1 MLEKIRVY
9 LLMTF
14 VLLAAY
20 ACVPNRK
27 IVYLQ
32 DNQSDKIAASDE
44 AVKSLKLQTYE
55 HRLQPGDIVSI
66 NISSLTQQ
74 QFNVFNKQAPGGGN
88 GFMMMNNVAGL
99 PPSFPG
105 YTLAPD
111 GTVELTAV
119 GAVKLGGMTISEA
132 QASLKKLMND
142 YLKDPVVEV
151 KLVNFTYTLLGE
163 VAREGTFITGQPQ
176 MTIMQ
181 AIAAANGLTEVADYS
196 RVKII
201 RHEDGVA
208 KVFYVNVL
216 EDNLISSDN
225 YFLRPQDVIIV
236 APLSARNARQY
247 FNGTRSLFSIITG
260 AAAVVTTFL
269 LIRQQ
274 LINN

>member
-1 MLEKIRVY
+1 ML
-9 LLMTF
+9 LTAF
-14 VLLAAY
+14 

-32 DNQSDKIAASDE
+32 DRQSDQAPASTE
-44 AVKSLKLQTYE
+44 AVKSLKLQGYQ
-55 HRLQPGDIVSI
+55 HRLQPGDIISV
-66 NISSLTQQ
+66 NISSLTQD
-74 QFNVFNKQAPGGGN
+74 QFNVFNKQSVGGGN

-105 YTLAPD
+105 YTVSPE
-111 GTVELTAV
+111 GTIELTAV
-119 GAVKLGGMTISEA
+119 GPVKVGGLSITEA
-132 QASLKKLMND
+132 QASLKQLMKD

-181 AIAAANGLTEVADYS
+181 AIAAANGLTEIADYS

-201 RHEDGVA
+201 RHENGVA

-225 YFLRPQDVIIV
+225 YYLRPHDVIVV
-236 APLSARNARQY
+236 APLKARNVREY
-247 FNGTRSLFSIITG
+247 FTGTRSLFSIITG

-269 LIRQQ
+269 LLNQR
-274 LINN
+274 LNN

>member
-1 MLEKIRVY
+1 
-9 LLMTF
+9 MTS

-32 DNQSDKIAASDE
+32 DRQSDQVPGQHRGNKVHAAAS
-44 AVKSLKLQTYE
+44 
-55 HRLQPGDIVSI
+55 VSAQAPARRHHFRQHFQSYAGSVQRI
-66 NISSLTQQ
+66 QQ
-74 QFNVFNKQAPGGGN
+74 AIPGGGN

-105 YTLAPD
+105 YTISPE
-111 GTVELTAV
+111 GTIELTAV
-119 GAVKLGGMTISEA
+119 GPVKVGGMSITEA
-132 QASLKKLMND
+132 QASLKQLMKD

-163 VAREGTFITGQPQ
+163 VTREGTFITGQPQ

-181 AIAAANGLTEVADYS
+181 AIAAANGLTEIADYS

-201 RHEDGVA
+201 RHENGEA

-216 EDNLISSDN
+216 EDNIISSDN
-225 YFLRPQDVIIV
+225 YYLRPHDVIVV
-236 APLSARNARQY
+236 APLKARNVKQY
-247 FNGTRSLFSIITG
+247 FSSTNSFFSIITG
-260 AAAVVTTFL
+260 AAAVITTIL
-269 LIRQQ
+269 LVNAR
-274 LINN
+274 LRSNTP

>member
-1 MLEKIRVY
+1 MLDRIRVY
-9 LLMTF
+9 LLIASV
-14 VLLAAY
+14 VLASY

-32 DNQSDKIAASDE
+32 DRQSDQVAASDE
-44 AVKSLKLQTYE
+44 AVKSMKLQTYQ
-55 HRLQPGDIVSI
+55 HRLQPGDIVSVQ
-66 NISSLTQQ
+66 ISSLTQE
-74 QFNVFNKQAPGGGN
+74 QFNVFNKQSISSNGG

-105 YTLAPD
+105 YTIAPD
-111 GTVELTAV
+111 GSIELMAV
-119 GAVKLGGMTISEA
+119 GPVKLGGLSITEA
-132 QASLKKLMND
+132 QASLKKIMVD

-181 AIAAANGLTEVADYS
+181 AIAAANGLTEIADYS

-201 RHEDGVA
+201 RHENGVA

-216 EDNLISSDN
+216 EDNIISSDN
-225 YFLRPQDVIIV
+225 YFLRPQDVIVV
-236 APLSARNARQY
+236 APLKARNVRQY
-247 FNGTRSLFSIITG
+247 FSSTNSFFSIITG

-269 LIRQQ
+269 LLNER
-274 LINN
+274 LRD